1 MFPDD
6 IYTVTLFVSLGLLT
20 HNLYTSVTSVGFGI
34 SIGSIWL
41 DATKVYMF
49 TCLRVGGLMF
59 KTMMFSLEKEMKM
72 VLKDTKNLWSDLKLR
87 EMIEFT

>member
-1 MFPDD
+1 MTFILLLYLFPWDFLCWLWNFYRVHL
-6 IYTVTLFVSLGLLT
+6 IGCYKSL
-20 HNLYTSVTSVGFGI
+20 Y
-34 SIGSIWL
+34 
-41 DATKVYMF
+41 VYM
-49 TCLRVGGLMF
+49 LKSRGLMF

>member
-1 MFPDD
+1 M
-6 IYTVTLFVSLGLLT
+6 V
-20 HNLYTSVTSVGFGI
+20 
-34 SIGSIWL
+34 
-41 DATKVYMF
+41 
-49 TCLRVGGLMF
+49 

>member
-1 MFPDD
+1 
-6 IYTVTLFVSLGLLT
+6 
-20 HNLYTSVTSVGFGI
+20 
-34 SIGSIWL
+34 
-41 DATKVYMF
+41 MF
-49 TCLRVGGLMF
+49 TCLRVDGLMF

>member
-1 MFPDD
+1 M
-6 IYTVTLFVSLGLLT
+6 
-20 HNLYTSVTSVGFGI
+20 
-34 SIGSIWL
+34 